1 MSDTKKGSV
10 LVFALV
16 AVTVLSVLAIGLA
29 TWLRPK
35 LALSTQ
41 DNTNRLE
48 VQRCLAAIEAF
59 AEEMLI
65 TDTNGYDSASEA
77 WKEPYTSEAVP
88 EVTISCEYTPPN
100 DKELKG
106 ASDEESKLP
115 LNLDLVGP
123 LEELIALATESPK
136 ELSST
141 IAKEIYSLRPI
152 VCIEQILIAPT
163 LTREHYRQ
171 IAPYITVSPI
181 QGINLN
187 TASELVLKALFSEAR
202 KYDAKAALTLSSKI
216 LAYRES
222 EQALTSND
230 TTYLNSELNGLSQS
244 EILLLQ
250 FAKEKTLVESRYIS
264 GKAVSKQTAI
274 YFTYD
279 RVEKKLTRLI
289 HAKIY

>member
-59 AEEMLI
+59 AEEILI
-65 TDTNGYDSASEA
+65 TDTNGYDSVSET
-77 WKEPYTSEAVP
+77 WREPYTSETIP
-88 EVTISCEYTPPN
+88 EVTIHSEYAPLT
-100 DKELKG
+100 DKEPQG
-106 ASDEESKLP
+106 AIDEESKLP
-115 LNLDLVGP
+115 LNLDITGP
-123 LEELIALATESPK
+123 LEELITLVTDSPR
-136 ELSST
+136 ELSSA
-141 IAKEIYSLRPI
+141 IAKEINSLRPI
-152 VCIEQILIAPT
+152 ICTEQILMAPS
-163 LTREHYRQ
+163 LTKDIYRQ
-171 IAPYITVSPI
+171 IVPYITALPI

-187 TASELVLKALFSEAR
+187 TASDIVLKALFSEAK
-202 KYDAKAALTLSSKI
+202 KYDAKASLTLSAKI

-222 EQALTSND
+222 GQALTSND
-230 TTYLNSELNGLSQS
+230 TSYLNSELNGLTQA
-244 EILLLQ
+244 EILLLGA
-250 FAKEKTLVESRYIS
+250 AKEKTLVESRYIS
-264 GKAVSKQTAI
+264 GKATSKQVVI

-279 RVEKKLTRLI
+279 RVDKTLTRLI
-289 HAKIY
+289 SAKQ

>member
-59 AEEMLI
+59 AEEILI
-65 TDTNGYDSASEA
+65 TDTNGYDSVSET
-77 WKEPYTSEAVP
+77 WREPYTSETIP
-88 EVTISCEYTPPN
+88 EVTIQSEYAPLT
-100 DKELKG
+100 DKEPQG
-106 ASDEESKLP
+106 AIDEESKLP
-115 LNLDLVGP
+115 LNLDITGP
-123 LEELIALATESPK
+123 LEELITLVTDSPR
-136 ELSST
+136 ELSSA
-141 IAKEIYSLRPI
+141 IAKEINSLRPI
-152 VCIEQILIAPT
+152 ICTEQILMAPS
-163 LTREHYRQ
+163 LTKDIYRQ
-171 IAPYITVSPI
+171 IVPYITALPI

-187 TASELVLKALFSEAR
+187 TASDIVLKALFSEAK
-202 KYDAKAALTLSSKI
+202 KYDAKASLTLSAKI

-222 EQALTSND
+222 GQALTSND
-230 TTYLNSELNGLSQS
+230 TPYLNSELNGLTQA
-244 EILLLQ
+244 EILLLGA
-250 FAKEKTLVESRYIS
+250 AKEKTLVESRYIS
-264 GKAVSKQTAI
+264 GKATSKQVVI

-279 RVEKKLTRLI
+279 RVDKTLTRLI
-289 HAKIY
+289 SAKQ

>member
-59 AEEMLI
+59 AEEILI
-65 TDTNGYDSASEA
+65 TDTNGYDSVSET
-77 WKEPYTSEAVP
+77 WREPYTSETIP
-88 EVTISCEYTPPN
+88 EVTIQSEYAPLT
-100 DKELKG
+100 DKEPQG
-106 ASDEESKLP
+106 AIDEESKLP
-115 LNLDLVGP
+115 LNLDITGP
-123 LEELIALATESPK
+123 LEELITLVTDSPR
-136 ELSST
+136 ELSSA
-141 IAKEIYSLRPI
+141 IAKEINSLRPI
-152 VCIEQILIAPT
+152 ICTEQILMAPS
-163 LTREHYRQ
+163 LTKDIYRQ
-171 IAPYITVSPI
+171 IVPYITALPI

-187 TASELVLKALFSEAR
+187 TASDIVLKALFSEAK
-202 KYDAKAALTLSSKI
+202 KYDAKASLTLSAKI

-222 EQALTSND
+222 GQALTSND
-230 TTYLNSELNGLSQS
+230 TSYLNSELNGLTQA
-244 EILLLQ
+244 EILLLGA
-250 FAKEKTLVESRYIS
+250 AKEKTLVESRYIS
-264 GKAVSKQTAI
+264 GKATSKQVVI

-279 RVEKKLTRLI
+279 RVDKTLTRLI
-289 HAKIY
+289 SAKQ